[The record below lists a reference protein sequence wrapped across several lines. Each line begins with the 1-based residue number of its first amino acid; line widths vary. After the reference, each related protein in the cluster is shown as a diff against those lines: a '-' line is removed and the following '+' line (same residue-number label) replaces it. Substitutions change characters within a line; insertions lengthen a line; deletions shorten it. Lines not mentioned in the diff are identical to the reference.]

1 MRNHQNNRDT
11 SRPFSTPSLAPAQPE
26 ERRFANVTHLVARI
40 ATATPDRVALRAAG
54 RHMTY
59 GELDARANRLA
70 GYLRHLDVGP
80 DVPVGIG
87 LERSFDQVVAAFAVL
102 KAGGAYLPLDP
113 AWPERRQRT
122 LLKDAQAPVVITSA
136 AMADRLAGDGRVAVV
151 LDRDAEKISAF
162 DLRQAAPKVVRENLA
177 YVIYTS
183 GSTGAPKG
191 VEVTHGNLL
200 NLVFWHRNAFDVTEA
215 DRASH
220 LAGLGFDASVWEIW
234 PYLTAGACVSL
245 VEETVRNAPDL
256 LQRWLIDEKI
266 DIAFVPTALAE
277 PMIAMD
283 WPADTALRL
292 LLTGAD
298 TLHNYARPELPFTVV
313 NNYGPTECAVVAT
326 SGKVAPNAGA
336 GVLPPIGR
344 PIAHTQIYLLDERG
358 EPVEPGETGEIYIGG
373 TSVGRGYRNR
383 PDLTAERF
391 VPDRFRQVA
400 GARLYR
406 TGDLGT
412 LLPDGQLAFRGR
424 IDNQEKIRGHRV
436 EPDEITIVL
445 NRHPLVASSAVVAR
459 AGASE
464 KYLVAYVVPAAAG
477 EPSAEALR
485 EFLAGS
491 LPEYMIPAAFVRL
504 SLLPLTTSGKLD
516 RKALP
521 EPSADNAL
529 GQAGY
534 RAPETPAEQRL
545 AEIVT
550 GVLKIERV
558 GRDDNFFLMGGHS
571 LLGTQLVMRAR
582 EAFGVEL
589 TLRHLFEA
597 QTVGKLAATIERLV
611 IEKLE
616 SMSEEEVQREIDQAR
631 V

>member
-1 MRNHQNNRDT
+1 MRNHQN
-11 SRPFSTPSLAPAQPE
+11 SQAMSESFSTPSLAPSHPT
-26 ERRFANVTHLVARI
+26 ERRSATVTHLVTQIAEANPERI
-40 ATATPDRVALRAAG
+40 ALRAAG
-54 RHMTY
+54 RELSY
-59 GELDARANRLA
+59 GELNTRADKLA
-70 GYLRHLDVGP
+70 AHLRYLGIGP
-80 DVPVGIG
+80 DVAVGIC
-87 LERSFDQVVAAFAVL
+87 LDRSFEQVIAAFAVL

-113 AWPERRQRT
+113 TWPAQRHRA
-122 LLKDAQAPVVITSA
+122 LVQDAQAPVVITLA
-136 AMADRLAGDGRVAVV
+136 AMVNRFADDGRSIIA
-151 LDRDAEKISAF
+151 LDRDADTLARPEGCVEPKIS
-162 DLRQAAPKVVRENLA
+162 RENLA

-183 GSTGAPKG
+183 GSTGEPKG
-191 VEVTHGNLL
+191 VEITHGNLL
-200 NLVFWHRNAFDVTEA
+200 NLVFWHRHAFEVSAD

-220 LAGLGFDASVWEIW
+220 LAGLGFDASIWEIW
-234 PYLTAGACVSL
+234 PYLTAGATVAL
-245 VEETVRNAPDL
+245 VDEAARSAPGL
-256 LQRWLIDEKI
+256 LQKWLIDEKI
-266 DIAFVPTALAE
+266 NVAFVPTALAE

-283 WPADTALRL
+283 WPSDTVLRF

-326 SGKVAPNAGA
+326 SGKVAPSTASGM
-336 GVLPPIGR
+336 LPPIGR
-344 PIAHTQIYLLDERG
+344 PIAHTQIHLLDENG

-383 PDLTAERF
+383 PDLTAQRF
-391 VPDRFRQVA
+391 VPDRFRQVE

-406 TGDLGT
+406 TGDLGYQ
-412 LLPDGQLAFRGR
+412 LPDGQIAFRGR

-459 AGASE
+459 TGASE
-464 KYLVAYVVPAAAG
+464 KYLAAYVVPAAAG
-477 EPSAEALR
+477 EPSAENLR

-491 LPEYMIPAAFVRL
+491 LPEYMIPASFVKL
-504 SLLPLTTSGKLD
+504 STLPLTTSGKLD
-516 RKALP
+516 KKALP
-521 EPSADNAL
+521 EPSPENAL

-534 RAPETPAEQRL
+534 AAPQTPAEQAL

-550 GVLKIERV
+550 NVLKIDRV

-582 EAFGVEL
+582 ETFGIDL

-597 QTVGKLAATIERLV
+597 QTVGKLAATIEKLV

-616 SMSEEEVQREIDQAR
+616 AMSDEDVQRQIEQAQA
-631 V
+631 